1 MLAMPE
7 SALISRLPE
16 KPRRV
21 ELLVSCLT
29 LFWSS
34 CLWLWPVEQAGCAWI
49 EVSGCFTAISLARA
63 PVECVAGAGDSTLL
77 LLGVVGVVA
86 VRLMATGYS
95 GRGRLTVCS
104 VNLAKLAGAARGV
117 GRTLQG
123 ER

>member
-1 MLAMPE
+1 M
-7 SALISRLPE
+7 
-16 KPRRV
+16 
-21 ELLVSCLT
+21 
-29 LFWSS
+29 
-34 CLWLWPVEQAGCAWI
+34 
-49 EVSGCFTAISLARA
+49 
-63 PVECVAGAGDSTLL
+63 ECVAGAGDSTLL

-123 ER
+123 KGREKERGRRGKRGRKKKGECKSMKREREKGERE